1 MEGIW
6 GMPRPYFP
14 LVSTCAWTIFQQG
27 VKCKNQVLSCNVM
40 RWFSPQPLTSCWLLI
55 QRKGVR
61 GATWMQMIN
70 AFVKTQHKSAI
81 CNFWPAPNFRGKG
94 GQLTPLTWPSRALVG
109 VSIVN
114 RTTLWKNTAPLSM
127 SPPKNSAVRA
137 VLWARSTSTV
147 IATAHGHSSVFERS
161 VVTRTRRPVDWH
173 VRAMKVATAA

>member
-1 MEGIW
+1 MLHCMLKNGGYVQWKEYEGCLVPISLW
-6 GMPRPYFP
+6 CPRAREPF
-14 LVSTCAWTIFQQG
+14 FNRGG
-27 VKCKNQVLSCNVM
+27 VKFKNQVLSCNVM

-55 QRKGVR
+55 QRKGLGW

-114 RTTLWKNTAPLSM
+114 REKIRLPYPCL
-127 SPPKNSAVRA
+127 RQ
-137 VLWARSTSTV
+137 
-147 IATAHGHSSVFERS
+147 
-161 VVTRTRRPVDWH
+161 RTRPFEQSYGH
-173 VRAMKVATAA
+173 VARQLS